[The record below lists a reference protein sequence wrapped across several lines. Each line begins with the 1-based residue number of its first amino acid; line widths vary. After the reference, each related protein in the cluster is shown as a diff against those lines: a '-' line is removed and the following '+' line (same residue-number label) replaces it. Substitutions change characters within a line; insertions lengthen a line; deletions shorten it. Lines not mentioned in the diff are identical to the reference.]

1 MFVKETI
8 LPLLTQ
14 YHVSYHLYAHEA
26 IAHGAITV
34 DLPLMQGT
42 MLKNLVLT
50 NKHHDLYLFT
60 LPLDYRAD
68 LKALAQILG
77 VPRFSFA
84 KASDLAL
91 MGIPPGH
98 VSPLCLL
105 NDPGHLFHYVQPLE
119 LDQFDLVNCHPL
131 DNHFSIDIKRTDLEQ
146 LVANSGHPVTKVA
159 GTVLEPK

>member
-1 MFVKETI
+1 MYVKETI

-14 YHVSYHLYAHEA
+14 YHVPYHLYAHEA
-26 IAHGAITV
+26 IAHGDISV
-34 DLPLMQGT
+34 ELPAMQGT

-68 LKALAQILG
+68 LKALSNILC

-84 KASDLAL
+84 KPSDLAL

-105 NDPGHLFHYVQPLE
+105 NDLGHLFHYVQPVE

-146 LVANSGHPVTKVA
+146 LVQNSGHTVTKVPGA
-159 GTVLEPK
+159 VQVPK